1 MPHRE
6 AALVLLNSYVPKVQ
20 EEIKAKERI
29 KEFIIAYPD
38 CFLRSN
44 LAGHLTASAWI
55 LSPDKTKALLTHHK
69 KIGSWIQLGG
79 HADGELDLKAVA
91 LKEAHEESG
100 ILDLVFLNHD
110 IFDIDVHYIEPYK
123 EVPGHYHYDV
133 RFLLLALHEDFE
145 ISDESHA
152 LAWVSIDELIHKN
165 TVSETIQRMAKKS
178 LNYQKNRAFI

>member
-6 AALVLLNSYVPKVQ
+6 AALKLLNAYTPKNQ
-20 EEIKAKERI
+20 EEVKAKERI
-29 KEFIIAYPD
+29 KEFITAHPN

-55 LSPDKTKALLTHHK
+55 LSPCKTKALLTHHK

-79 HADGELDLKAVA
+79 HADGEIDLGAVA

-100 ILDLVFLNHD
+100 ILDLVFLNHGV
-110 IFDIDVHYIEPYK
+110 FDVDVHYIEPYK

-133 RFLLLALHEDFE
+133 RFLLMALHENFV

-152 LAWVSIDELIHKN
+152 LAWVFVDELIYKKA
-165 TVSETIQRMAKKS
+165 VSETIQRMAKKS
-178 LNYQKNRAFI
+178 LNYRENRAFI